1 MASIALKCFIVYG
14 TLLGGI
20 IYLSIMVIVLRA
32 GGVGSRLWPV
42 SREARPKQFH
52 ALTSTRTMLQES
64 YDRVASLVSVD
75 EVFVSTNVHSVAHVQ
90 TQLPEVPQAHI
101 IVEPARKDTAA
112 AIGLESI
119 LIAHE
124 HPDAVV
130 ASLGSDHSVKRDE
143 EFRAVLRVAEKFVQA
158 HPEYIVPIGIQPTQP
173 DTGYGYIQCGKK
185 IESIDGHDV
194 LSVKQFREK
203 PDLQHAKQFVRAGG
217 YLWNANM
224 FVWKVSTILEL
235 YKTHMPEMY
244 AQLQEIA
251 KALGTTKEKE
261 VIECVYPQMEKIAV
275 DYAIIEKTPHI
286 AALSAD
292 IGWSDI
298 GDWAR
303 LKDELAETE
312 MDDASIGATHMSIK
326 SHNTLVYSADPKK
339 VIATIGLD
347 HLIIVDTPDALLVC
361 NKYDSQAVKEMVD
374 LLKEKGLEHLL

>member
-1 MASIALKCFIVYG
+1 
-14 TLLGGI
+14 
-20 IYLSIMVIVLRA
+20 MVIVLRA

-42 SREARPKQFH
+42 SRESQPKQFH
-52 ALTSTRTMLQES
+52 ALTSKRTMLQES
-64 YDRVASLVSVD
+64 YDRVATLVAGN
-75 EVFVSTNVHSVAHVQ
+75 EIFVSTNAHSVGHVRS
-90 TQLPEVPQAHI
+90 QLPEIPEQHI

-119 LIAHE
+119 MIAHV

-143 EFRAVLRVAEKFVQA
+143 EFRRVLRVAEEFVQQ

-173 DTGYGYIQCGKK
+173 DTGYGYIHCGKK
-185 IESIDGHDV
+185 IETIDGHDI

-203 PDLQHAKQFVRAGG
+203 PDLQNAKQFLRTGG
-217 YLWNANM
+217 FLWNANM
-224 FVWKVSTILEL
+224 FVWKVSTILDL
-235 YKTHMPEMY
+235 YKTYMPEMY

-251 KALGTTKEKE
+251 AALGTPQEKE
-261 VIECVYPQMEKIAV
+261 VIDRVYPQMEKIAV

-286 AALSAD
+286 AALAAD

-312 MDDASIGATHMSIK
+312 MDNVSVGGTHLSLK
-326 SHNTLVYSADPKK
+326 SHNTFVYSSDAKK

-347 HLIIVDTPDALLVC
+347 HLIVVDTPDALLIC

-374 LLKEKGLEHLL
+374 LLKEKGLTHLL